1 MTPEQISAAWRKLW
15 GSVAFRLTFN
25 YSLLAACTTVIVLL
39 FVYIQ
44 IVNLL
49 QMQFSRQISL
59 TAHRLVA
66 IYEQEGPESLESAI
80 KTLLSDQTDVDSE
93 MYLLLD
99 SQGRKL
105 AGNLDVP
112 AAGQHRLAYATSQDE
127 PVFRNGVASDGFL
140 RAEALDNGWTLIV
153 GHDVRDLREIKSLI
167 GQAMLVMAFVALLL
181 VTAGTYIFRVALMW
195 RVQDIR
201 DTATQVGTGKLTH
214 RVPDAEEEDEFAGLR
229 GDINQMLDRIEALM
243 SGVRNVSD
251 SIAHNLRTPLAR
263 VLAKLHTAR
272 NAQLDSKARVTAIEE
287 STQEIMDL
295 IAVTEKLLLIAEA
308 ESGVRRQA
316 FHKVRL
322 DDIVQDAIDL
332 FEPLASE
339 KGILF
344 DYCRMSDD
352 AAPSVS
358 SATLAAHK
366 SIFDPPP
373 DPGPQV
379 WADADL
385 LAGVVVNVI
394 ENALKYA
401 GQGARVTIRTS
412 QQGRIARLLI
422 EDNGPGVQD
431 QHLEQIG
438 TRFYRLSPG
447 APGFGLGL
455 ASVKAIISLHDGQ
468 VWFETANPGFRV
480 RVELPAALA

>member
-1 MTPEQISAAWRKLW
+1 MTFDQVSAAWRKLW

-25 YSLLAACTTVIVLL
+25 YSLLAACTTVVVLL

-80 KTLLSDQTDVDSE
+80 KALLSDQTDVDSE

-99 SQGRKL
+99 GLNRKL
-105 AGNLDVP
+105 AGNLDLPV
-112 AAGQHRLAYATSQDE
+112 AGQPRLAYAMSQAE

-140 RAEALDNGWTLIV
+140 RAEPLDNGWTLIV

-181 VTAGTYIFRVALMW
+181 VTAGTYVFRVALMW

-214 RVPDAEEEDEFAGLR
+214 RVPDPEEEDEFAGLR

-263 VLAKLHTAR
+263 VLAKLHAAR
-272 NAQLDSKARVTAIEE
+272 NAQLDTHARVQAIEE
-287 STQEIMDL
+287 SAREIMDL

-308 ESGVRRQA
+308 ESGVRRQT
-316 FHKVRL
+316 FQKIRL
-322 DDIVQDAIDL
+322 DDIVQDAIEL
-332 FEPLASE
+332 FEPLAAE
-339 KGILF
+339 KGIVL
-344 DYCRMSDD
+344 DYC
-352 AAPSVS
+352 
-358 SATLAAHK
+358 SASGDTGRADGAQDNARRR
-366 SIFDPPP
+366 SIFDTPPSA
-373 DPGPQV
+373 GPLV

-401 GQGARVTIRTS
+401 GQGARVMMRTS
-412 QQGRIARLLI
+412 QQGRIARLVI
-422 EDNGPGVQD
+422 EDNGPGVQER
-431 QHLEQIG
+431 HLGQIG
-438 TRFYRLSPG
+438 TRFYRPGAG

-455 ASVKAIISLHDGQ
+455 ASVKAIVSLHDGN
-468 VWFETANPGFRV
+468 VWFESADPGFRV